1 MNGRRF
7 SLVGLIILSC
17 LCSVLL
23 SACGGSEKKTAE
35 PEIRRLSREEM
46 TELEAMQSLK
56 EQVKGPL
63 PDQKLDPV
71 QLESKGDSLHMA
83 NQLMSALFSYNRA
96 LALVEAGSPAA
107 TRLRGKLARIYLQ
120 AGHWIQSEFMYAE
133 LTKEN
138 PDAAAFWEGLG
149 LARLAQGMDEPA
161 EENLLQAVSL
171 NPRLWKSENGLGV
184 IYNNRRQPLQ
194 AMKHFDQAIRL
205 RPENP
210 TLYNNRGLSFMLL
223 GDLDK
228 AGKNFKEALYYDPK
242 HRLAR
247 NNLAL
252 ALAKAG
258 KVEEAVQYF
267 ESTLGRPKAHNNVG
281 CILAWQG
288 DYHGA
293 VEQFREAVVASPV
306 YYPLAQKNLEE
317 VRRQLDRAR
326 RGDETTVPK
335 VQADGV
341 PQSSIMTP
349 VRQNNHSTG
358 TDQN

>member
-1 MNGRRF
+1 MSARRF
-7 SLVGLIILSC
+7 TIFGLILLSC
-17 LCSVLL
+17 LCSGLL
-23 SACGGSEKKTAE
+23 TACGGSDNKKAE

-56 EQVKGPL
+56 EQVTGPL

-96 LALVEAGSPAA
+96 LALVEVGSPDA

-120 AGHWIQSEFMYAE
+120 AGHWVQSEIMYTE

-138 PDAAAFWEGLG
+138 PDAAVFWEGLG
-149 LARLAQGMDEPA
+149 LARLAQGMDELA
-161 EENLLQAVSL
+161 EDDLLQAISL

-184 IYNNRRQPLQ
+184 IFNNRRQPLQ
-194 AMKHFDQAIRL
+194 AMKHLDQAVRL

-228 AGKNFKEALYYDPK
+228 AKKNFEEALYYDPH

-252 ALAKAG
+252 ALAKSG

-267 ESTLGRPKAHNNVG
+267 ESTVGRPKAHNNVG
-281 CILAWQG
+281 CILAWEG

-306 YYPLAQKNLEE
+306 YYPLAQRNLEE

-326 RGDETTVPK
+326 RGDRTTAPK
-335 VQADGV
+335 VQVDGV
-341 PQSSIMTP
+341 PQSSIMSP
-349 VRQNNHSTG
+349 VRRNNPSPG
-358 TDQN
+358 KD